1 MYSSW
6 EELERHIEVES
17 EAETSLQKHAV
28 KSCPYCGAKQKITRP
43 LDGIFPYLHCE
54 SCKRSFFVGSNFK
67 VRKLTDEEKANISN
81 AWVQV
86 VEDLAKKKVSVVL
99 GLE

>member
-1 MYSSW
+1 M
-6 EELERHIEVES
+6 
-17 EAETSLQKHAV
+17 
-28 KSCPYCGAKQKITRP
+28 
-43 LDGIFPYLHCE
+43 
-54 SCKRSFFVGSNFK
+54 
-67 VRKLTDEEKANISN
+67 RKLTDEEKANISN